1 MSSTLEPQHYHQA
14 VQYPHWQAAM
24 DTELEAMQQN
34 NTWSV
39 TTFPPTKHSIGWKWV
54 YKIKYKS
61 DGTIERYK
69 VHLVAK

>member
-1 MSSTLEPQHYHQA
+1 
-14 VQYPHWQAAM
+14 M

-34 NTWSV
+34 KTWFV
-39 TTFPPTKHSIGWKWV
+39 TTLPLTKHSIGCMWV